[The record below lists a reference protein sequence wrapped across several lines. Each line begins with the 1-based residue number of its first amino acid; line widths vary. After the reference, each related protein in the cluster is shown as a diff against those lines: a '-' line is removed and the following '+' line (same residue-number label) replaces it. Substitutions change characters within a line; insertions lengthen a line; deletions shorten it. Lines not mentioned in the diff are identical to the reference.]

1 MKKTLLFLGLT
12 SLLVSSV
19 QAANMPEKEA
29 GLLLGGTY
37 LDKDAVGSDDRFNPT
52 FGARYA
58 QRLGTNT
65 NFFTDFTYTPFSRSL
80 FNGETYDNWD
90 GDLYTLRGGVEWL
103 FSQQAKY
110 NWFLS
115 GGLGAMRLDLDNGGP
130 DFTRP
135 LLSVGVGQSW
145 EAGSNDTFRWEVRA
159 DQSWGNGDLPGSS
172 LTNIQALVGYSWG
185 FGSPAD
191 TDGDG
196 VADRNDQCP
205 NTPKGA
211 KVDVKGCPLDSDG
224 DGVYDGL
231 DQCPGTPAG
240 VKVDGKGCPLDTDGD
255 GISDDKDKC
264 PTVYAKTEDGCP
276 PPPPP
281 IVQAPTPE
289 PAPAAVEIPKKLVL
303 EGVNFDNDK
312 ATLRPEAY
320 SILDKAAETLKQWGD
335 VKVEVAGHTDSVAS
349 EGYNA
354 VLSEKRAQTVCDYL
368 IKMGVEASRLIPKGL
383 GESQPV
389 ADNDTEEG
397 RFKNR
402 RVELI
407 PQQ

>member
-1 MKKTLLFLGLT
+1 MKKQLITLGLT
-12 SLLVSSV
+12 GLLAGGVF
-19 QAANMPEKEA
+19 AANLPEREA

-37 LDKDAVGSDDRFNPT
+37 IDKDAVGSDDRFNPT

-58 QRLGTNT
+58 QRLGTST
-65 NFFTDFTYTPFSRSL
+65 NFFTDLTYTPFSRKL
-80 FNGETYDNWD
+80 FNGETYDSWD

-103 FSQQAKY
+103 FSQQQKY

-115 GGLGAMRLDLDNGGP
+115 GGLGAMRVDLDNGGP

-135 LLSVGVGQSW
+135 IMSVGVGQSW
-145 EAGSNDTFRWEVRA
+145 EAGSNDAFRWEVRA
-159 DQSWGNGDLPGSS
+159 DQSWGNGDLPGTS

-185 FGSPAD
+185 LGAPAD

-196 VADRNDQCP
+196 VADRND
-205 NTPKGA
+205 
-211 KVDVKGCPLDSDG
+211 L
-224 DGVYDGL
+224 
-231 DQCPGTPAG
+231 CPGTPAG
-240 VKVDGKGCPLDTDGD
+240 TKVDAKGCPVDTDGD
-255 GISDDKDKC
+255 GLTDDKDKC
-264 PTVYAKTEDGCP
+264 PTVYAKTADGCP

-281 IVQAPTPE
+281 LPVVQEPTPAPE
-289 PAPAAVEIPKKLVL
+289 PAPVPVEAPKKLIL
-303 EGVNFDNDK
+303 EGVNFDNDR

-320 SILDKAAETLKQWGD
+320 GILDQAAETLKQWGN

-368 IKMGVEASRLIPKGL
+368 IKKGIEASRLIPVGF
-383 GESQPV
+383 GESQPI
-389 ADNDTEEG
+389 ADNETEEG